1 MRAWPL
7 FVVLLC
13 ALVRGTAV
21 AATETPDTAGIADA
35 PPPAPASVAPASAAP
50 TSAAPAPATSASAAP
65 ASAAPLLA
73 ATGSVASSSSEASAP
88 DPKKRF
94 PRIAPPSLLHKDQ
107 FGVALMP
114 GSGYRIIAPYKDGI
128 PCGQQVNRVC
138 TGWLPFFID
147 VQPSFG
153 FARRW
158 DFIVD
163 LRFGVAADFN
173 GAHQFAVAPGVRY
186 WVDADL
192 PTKFFATIQG
202 VYDLNPQHTPGVKD
216 YDFGVRN
223 ANGFM
228 LEVMRNLGFY
238 LQLGET
244 VGFVRWL
251 RFEVD
256 GGVGVQARFP

>member
-1 MRAWPL
+1 
-7 FVVLLC
+7 
-13 ALVRGTAV
+13 
-21 AATETPDTAGIADA
+21 
-35 PPPAPASVAPASAAP
+35 
-50 TSAAPAPATSASAAP
+50 
-65 ASAAPLLA
+65 
-73 ATGSVASSSSEASAP
+73 
-88 DPKKRF
+88 
-94 PRIAPPSLLHKDQ
+94 
-107 FGVALMP
+107 MP

-128 PCGQQVNRVC
+128 PCGQQINRVC

-153 FARRW
+153 FGRHW
-158 DFIVD
+158 DVIVD

-173 GAHQFAVAPGVRY
+173 GSHQFAVAPGFRY

-238 LQLGET
+238 LQFGET
-244 VGFVRWL
+244 LGLVRWL

>member
-1 MRAWPL
+1 MRVWPL
-7 FVVLLC
+7 FAVLLC
-13 ALVRGTAV
+13 VPMGGAAAL
-21 AATETPDTAGIADA
+21 AATDTPETAGITDA
-35 PPPAPASVAPASAAP
+35 K
-50 TSAAPAPATSASAAP
+50 PATTDA
-65 ASAAPLLA
+65 A
-73 ATGSVASSSSEASAP
+73 ATGSAATGSDEASAP

-94 PRIAPPSLLHKDQ
+94 PRIQPPSLLHKDQ
-107 FGVALMP
+107 FGVSLMP
-114 GSGYRIIAPYKDGI
+114 GSGYRIIAPYKDGV
-128 PCGQQVNRVC
+128 PCGQQTNRVC

-158 DFIVD
+158 DVIVD

-173 GAHQFAVAPGVRY
+173 GSHQFAVAPGVRY

-244 VGFVRWL
+244 LGFVRWL

>member
-1 MRAWPL
+1 MRVWPV
-7 FVVLLC
+7 FAVLLY
-13 ALVRGTAV
+13 VPVTGTAR
-21 AATETPDTAGIADA
+21 AATGTPDTAGIADA
-35 PPPAPASVAPASAAP
+35 APAVPAATTSSAP
-50 TSAAPAPATSASAAP
+50 TGTTSAGAD
-65 ASAAPLLA
+65 
-73 ATGSVASSSSEASAP
+73 EASAP

-94 PRIAPPSLLHKDQ
+94 PRIQPPSLLHKDQ
-107 FGVALMP
+107 FGVSVMP

-128 PCGQQVNRVC
+128 PCGQQINRVC

-153 FARRW
+153 FARHW
-158 DFIVD
+158 DVIVD

-173 GAHQFAVAPGVRY
+173 GSHQFAVAPGVRY

-192 PTKFFATIQG
+192 PTKFFATIEG

-238 LQLGET
+238 LQFGET
-244 VGFVRWL
+244 LGLVRWL

>member
-1 MRAWPL
+1 MRMWPL
-7 FVVLLC
+7 FAVLLC
-13 ALVRGTAV
+13 VPMGGAAR
-21 AATETPDTAGIADA
+21 AATGTPDTAGTPDA
-35 PPPAPASVAPASAAP
+35 TPSAAATPPA
-50 TSAAPAPATSASAAP
+50 
-65 ASAAPLLA
+65 A
-73 ATGSVASSSSEASAP
+73 ATPAAVTTGPAAAKPDEASAP

-94 PRIAPPSLLHKDQ
+94 PRIQPPSLLHKDQ
-107 FGVALMP
+107 FGLSVMP
-114 GSGYRIIAPYKDGI
+114 GSGYRIIAPYKDGV
-128 PCGQQVNRVC
+128 PCGQQINRVC

-153 FARRW
+153 LGRHW
-158 DFIVD
+158 DVIVD

-173 GAHQFAVAPGVRY
+173 GSHQFAVAPGVRY

-192 PTKFFATIQG
+192 PAKFFATIQG

-216 YDFGVRN
+216 YDFGARN

-238 LQLGET
+238 LQFGET
-244 VGFVRWL
+244 LGFVRWL

>member
-1 MRAWPL
+1 MRVWPL
-7 FVVLLC
+7 FAVLFC
-13 ALVRGTAV
+13 VPVAGGARAAGGTP
-21 AATETPDTAGIADA
+21 ETAGIPDA
-35 PPPAPASVAPASAAP
+35 TPAAAP
-50 TSAAPAPATSASAAP
+50 VPTSS
-65 ASAAPLLA
+65 A
-73 ATGSVASSSSEASAP
+73 ATGTRAASSNEASAP

-94 PRIAPPSLLHKDQ
+94 PRIQPPSLFHKDQ
-107 FGVALMP
+107 FGLSVMP
-114 GSGYRIIAPYKDGI
+114 GSGYRIIAPYKDGV

-138 TGWLPFFID
+138 TGSIPFFID

-153 FARRW
+153 FARHW
-158 DFIVD
+158 DVIVD

-173 GAHQFAVAPGVRY
+173 GSHQFAVAPGVRY

-223 ANGFM
+223 ANGLM
-228 LEVMRNLGFY
+228 LEMMRNLGFY
-238 LQLGET
+238 LQFGET
-244 VGFVRWL
+244 LGLVRWL

>member
-1 MRAWPL
+1 MGRA
-7 FVVLLC
+7 
-13 ALVRGTAV
+13 ARAATDTATGTA
-21 AATETPDTAGIADA
+21 DTAGIADA
-35 PPPAPASVAPASAAP
+35 PPAASTTT
-50 TSAAPAPATSASAAP
+50 TSAAATNAATTSAAATSSAA
-65 ASAAPLLA
+65 
-73 ATGSVASSSSEASAP
+73 ASSDEASAP

-94 PRIAPPSLLHKDQ
+94 PRIQPPSLFHKDQ
-107 FGVALMP
+107 FGVSLMP
-114 GSGYRIIAPYKDGI
+114 GSGYRIIAPYKDGVS
-128 PCGQQVNRVC
+128 CGQQINRVC
-138 TGWLPFFID
+138 TGWLPFFVD

-153 FARRW
+153 FARHW
-158 DFIVD
+158 DVIVD

-173 GAHQFAVAPGVRY
+173 GSHQFAVAPGVRY

-192 PTKFFATIQG
+192 PTKFFATVQG

-238 LQLGET
+238 LQFGET
-244 VGFVRWL
+244 LGLVRWL

>member
-7 FVVLLC
+7 FAVLLC
-13 ALVRGTAV
+13 VPMGGAAAL
-21 AATETPDTAGIADA
+21 AATDTPDTAGIAGA
-35 PPPAPASVAPASAAP
+35 PPAGQLAAAAAASS
-50 TSAAPAPATSASAAP
+50 
-65 ASAAPLLA
+65 A
-73 ATGSVASSSSEASAP
+73 ATGSDEASAP

-94 PRIAPPSLLHKDQ
+94 PRIQPPSLFHKDQ
-107 FGVALMP
+107 FGVSLMP

-128 PCGQQVNRVC
+128 PCGQQANRVC
-138 TGWLPFFID
+138 TGWIPFFID

-153 FARRW
+153 FARHW
-158 DFIVD
+158 DVIVD

-173 GAHQFAVAPGVRY
+173 GSHQFAVAPGVRY

-238 LQLGET
+238 LQFGET
-244 VGFVRWL
+244 LGFVRWL

>member
-1 MRAWPL
+1 MRVCPL
-7 FVVLLC
+7 FAVLLC
-13 ALVRGTAV
+13 VPMGGV
-21 AATETPDTAGIADA
+21 ARAASGTPDTAKIAEA
-35 PPPAPASVAPASAAP
+35 TPAAP
-50 TSAAPAPATSASAAP
+50 EASSAAPAATASPNTAGSAATT
-65 ASAAPLLA
+65 
-73 ATGSVASSSSEASAP
+73 TGAVSDEASAP
-88 DPKKRF
+88 DPRKRF
-94 PRIAPPSLLHKDQ
+94 PRIQPPSLRHEDQ
-107 FGVALMP
+107 FGVAVMP
-114 GSGYRIIAPYKDGI
+114 GSGYRIIAPYKDGV

-138 TGWLPFFID
+138 TGSVPFFID

-158 DFIVD
+158 DVIVD

-173 GAHQFAVAPGVRY
+173 GSHQFAVAPGVRY
-186 WVDADL
+186 WVDAEL
-192 PTKFFATIQG
+192 STKFFATIQG

-238 LQLGET
+238 LQFGET
-244 VGFVRWL
+244 LGLVRWL

-256 GGVGVQARFP
+256 GAVGVQARFP

>member
-1 MRAWPL
+1 MRVWPL
-7 FVVLLC
+7 FAVLLC
-13 ALVRGTAV
+13 VPMGGAAR
-21 AATETPDTAGIADA
+21 AATGPPDTAGIAEA
-35 PPPAPASVAPASAAP
+35 TAGCP
-50 TSAAPAPATSASAAP
+50 APAPAPTGPRRRASPPPAA
-65 ASAAPLLA
+65 SD
-73 ATGSVASSSSEASAP
+73 EASAP

-94 PRIAPPSLLHKDQ
+94 PRIQPPSLLHKDQ
-107 FGVALMP
+107 FGVSLMP

-128 PCGQQVNRVC
+128 PCGQQANRVC

-158 DFIVD
+158 DVIVD

-173 GAHQFAVAPGVRY
+173 GSHQFAVAPGVRY

-238 LQLGET
+238 LQFGET
-244 VGFVRWL
+244 LGLVRWL

>member
-1 MRAWPL
+1 MRVWPL
-7 FVVLLC
+7 FAVLLY
-13 ALVRGTAV
+13 VPMGGTAL
-21 AATETPDTAGIADA
+21 AATDTPDTAGIADA
-35 PPPAPASVAPASAAP
+35 KPAATDSAATGP
-50 TSAAPAPATSASAAP
+50 
-65 ASAAPLLA
+65 A
-73 ATGSVASSSSEASAP
+73 ATGSAAPDSSATGSAAPGSNEASAP

-94 PRIAPPSLLHKDQ
+94 PRIQPPSLYHKDQ
-107 FGVALMP
+107 FGVSLMP

-153 FARRW
+153 FARHW
-158 DFIVD
+158 DVIVD

-173 GAHQFAVAPGVRY
+173 GSHQFAVAPGVRY

-223 ANGFM
+223 ANGVM

-238 LQLGET
+238 LQFGET
-244 VGFVRWL
+244 LGFVRWL

>member
-7 FVVLLC
+7 FAVLLC
-13 ALVRGTAV
+13 VPMGG
-21 AATETPDTAGIADA
+21 AAR
-35 PPPAPASVAPASAAP
+35 
-50 TSAAPAPATSASAAP
+50 
-65 ASAAPLLA
+65 A
-73 ATGSVASSSSEASAP
+73 ATGPSETAGGAEAKPVAAGGTTSSAASGTASAGSDEASAP

-94 PRIAPPSLLHKDQ
+94 PRIHPPSLLHKDQ
-107 FGVALMP
+107 FGVSVMP

-128 PCGQQVNRVC
+128 PCGQQINRVC
-138 TGWLPFFID
+138 TGSIPFFID

-153 FARRW
+153 FGRHW
-158 DFIVD
+158 DVIVD

-173 GAHQFAVAPGVRY
+173 GSHQFAVAPGVRY

-192 PTKFFATIQG
+192 PTKFFAAIQG

-238 LQLGET
+238 LQFGET
-244 VGFVRWL
+244 LGLVRWL

>member
-1 MRAWPL
+1 MRVWPL
-7 FVVLLC
+7 FAVLLC
-13 ALVRGTAV
+13 APMAEAAAL
-21 AATETPDTAGIADA
+21 AATATPDTAGIAEA
-35 PPPAPASVAPASAAP
+35 PP
-50 TSAAPAPATSASAAP
+50 
-65 ASAAPLLA
+65 A
-73 ATGSVASSSSEASAP
+73 ATGSAASGSAATGSAATTSNEASAP

-94 PRIAPPSLLHKDQ
+94 PRIQPPSLFHKDQ
-107 FGVALMP
+107 FGVSLMP

-138 TGWLPFFID
+138 TGWIPFFID

-158 DFIVD
+158 DVIVD
-163 LRFGVAADFN
+163 LRFGVAPDFN
-173 GAHQFAVAPGVRY
+173 GSHQFAVAPGVRY

-223 ANGFM
+223 ANGIM

-238 LQLGET
+238 LQFGET
-244 VGFVRWL
+244 LGLVRWL